1 MTLSADE
8 VTLCNQVLD
17 QIGAAVFTYAN
28 QTTNEGLS
36 CNRHYAQTR
45 DVLLED
51 LEPVFAR
58 GRVELTIYGIGELV
72 YWEGYPVTYE
82 SASVYFGVIHY
93 GDDFEWDYIYDLPS
107 DFLAL
112 RSEDPIY
119 ELDGQVY
126 EPADRYDIVGDLI
139 YTNLD
144 EVHLRYIKAVTD
156 PDDFDSLFTEILL
169 LSLGIKLLNSL
180 AGTKNDAL
188 QERMEK
194 RLEYLIRKA
203 KSRYKKQPDTTGY
216 SSWNNARFGSGKV

>member
-1 MTLSADE
+1 MSLTADE

-28 QTTNEGLS
+28 QTTNEAMS

-72 YWEGYPVTYE
+72 YWEGSPVTYE
-82 SASVYFGVIHY
+82 SASVYFGVIY
-93 GDDFEWDYIYDLPS
+93 YEDDFEWDYIYDLPS

-112 RSEDPIY
+112 RSEDSIY

-126 EPADRYDIVGDLI
+126 EPSDRYDVAGDLLC
-139 YTNLD
+139 TNLD
-144 EVHLRYIKAVTD
+144 EVHLRYIKAITD
-156 PDDFDSLFTEILL
+156 PDDFDSFFKEILL

-216 SSWNNARFGSGKV
+216 SSWNNSRYGSGKV

>member
-82 SASVYFGVIHY
+82 SASVYFGVTHY
-93 GDDFEWDYIYDLPS
+93 EDDFEWDYIYDLPS

-139 YTNLD
+139 YANLD

-216 SSWNNARFGSGKV
+216 SSWNNARFSSGKV